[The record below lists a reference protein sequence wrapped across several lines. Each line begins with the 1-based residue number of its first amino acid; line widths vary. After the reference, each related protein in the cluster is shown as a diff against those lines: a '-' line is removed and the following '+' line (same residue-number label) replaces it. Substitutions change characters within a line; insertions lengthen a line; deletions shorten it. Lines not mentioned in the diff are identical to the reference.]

1 MAKRTRNKTKT
12 RTISDILKGKFLV
25 EGDAFSVW
33 KFILFAIILSL
44 ISISSSHI
52 VDEKVVEISE
62 LKEKAEEYKAR
73 YVLIHNKLMKLKVE
87 SELEDMVIADS
98 LYALDKQPY
107 KILVPKVSD
116 E

>member
-1 MAKRTRNKTKT
+1 MAKRTRNKTKS
-12 RTISDILKGKFLV
+12 RTVSDILRGKFLV

-33 KFILFAIILSL
+33 KFILFTVVLSL
-44 ISISSSHI
+44 LSISSSHI

-73 YVLIHNKLMKLKVE
+73 YALIHSKLMKLKVE
-87 SELEDMVIADS
+87 SELEDMVIVDS

-107 KILVPKVSD
+107 KILVTRVED

>member
-1 MAKRTRNKTKT
+1 MAKKTAKNRKSRTVL
-12 RTISDILKGKFLV
+12 DILKGKFLV

-33 KFILFAIILSL
+33 KFILFLMVLSL

-62 LKEKAEEYKAR
+62 LKERSEEYKAR
-73 YVLIHNKLMKLKVE
+73 YALIHNKLMKLKVE
-87 SELEDMVIADS
+87 SELGEIVSSDS
-98 LYALDKQPY
+98 LYPLDKQPY
-107 KILVPKVSD
+107 KILVPKVED

>member
-1 MAKRTRNKTKT
+1 MAKIRAKNKKG
-12 RTISDILKGKFLV
+12 RTILDILKGKFLV

-33 KFILFAIILSL
+33 KFILFMMILSL

-62 LKEKAEEYKAR
+62 LKEKSEEYKAR
-73 YVLIHNKLMKLKVE
+73 YALIHNKLMKLKVE
-87 SELEDMVIADS
+87 SELEDMVISDS
-98 LYALDKQPY
+98 LHALDKQPY
-107 KILVPKVSD
+107 KILVPKVKD